1 MLTDQYHVAHTGF
14 FSGGN
19 PLLSI
24 NLCGLI
30 AIGRLRAVGPF
41 HIVEGVDAKVDKHT
55 VFAVDLCLLSFARC
69 GSGLGQDE
77 FLLDLCRYGGSQG
90 QSQTHEEGSMV
101 YLIIGFMELTFI
113 LHGEVFIS
121 LRTKIVQSECR
132 TK

>member
-1 MLTDQYHVAHTGF
+1 M
-14 FSGGN
+14 
-19 PLLSI
+19 
-24 NLCGLI
+24 
-30 AIGRLRAVGPF
+30 
-41 HIVEGVDAKVDKHT
+41 EGVDAKVDKHT

-101 YLIIGFMELTFI
+101 HLIIGFMELTFI
-113 LHGEVFIS
+113 LHWEVFIS